1 MLRCWCQPLL
11 PDSDVVECMSMMKG
25 LKFARDML
33 FLNLTDESNY
43 ANVIDV
49 LKEPEHQRSYFSS
62 ISEDCK
68 SFFSLSN
75 FNYLDLVHVR
85 REANQATHYLAKF
98 AIYSL
103 TDFLWMEEI
112 PHCIAVVVTLD
123 VLPSF
128 G

>member
-1 MLRCWCQPLL
+1 MFSKSLNINDPTL
-11 PDSDVVECMSMMKG
+11 V
-25 LKFARDML
+25 L
-33 FLNLTDESNY
+33 FLKIARVFFL
-43 ANVIDV
+43 
-49 LKEPEHQRSYFSS
+49 SS
-62 ISEDCK
+62 
-68 SFFSLSN
+68 